1 MKAQILQL
9 KVERKRMFRARTG
22 ARRLAMTAPSRW
34 ADRTIALCLGLVIV
48 GCARQ
53 PLLDE
58 GAASPPL
65 VLASAPQAEIV
76 DGRGRFREIFC
87 ALTKDHGAGL
97 PDYRPCDQALHRLLD
112 EAPPSGRAVNL
123 GRSDAGLHLVIVPG
137 LAAQCFGEQGTPLRL
152 ASRHVEQLGYEVSVI
167 NVDGLS
173 SSQRNAAEIRDA
185 IVRMDDQPG
194 RPIVLLGYSKG
205 GNDVLEAATDPA
217 IAARVAAVVTLAGA
231 INGSPLADK
240 TPKALLEL
248 LAYLPGTDCKRGDGG
263 ALESLRRGR
272 RMSWLASHRLSPAIR
287 YYSLVSFTERGR
299 VSALLRSAYDDLS
312 QIDPRNDGQLIFYD
326 QIVPGSTLLGYLN
339 ADHWAVAMPIA
350 RDHPIAASLLINHN
364 AFPREILLEAIL
376 KYVEEDLRAIPP
388 GEAAGRPRG

>member
-1 MKAQILQL
+1 M
-9 KVERKRMFRARTG
+9 
-22 ARRLAMTAPSRW
+22 
-34 ADRTIALCLGLVIV
+34 ALCLGLAIV

-58 GAASPPL
+58 GTATPPL
-65 VLASAPQAEIV
+65 VLAPAPQAEIA

-87 ALTKDHGAGL
+87 ALTEDHGAGL
-97 PDYRPCDQALHRLLD
+97 PDYRSCDQALHRLLD

-123 GRSDAGLHLVIVPG
+123 GRSDAGLRLVIVPG
-137 LAAQCFGEQGTPLRL
+137 LAAQCFGEEGVPLRL
-152 ASRHVEQLGYEVSVI
+152 AARHVEQLGYQVSVL

-173 SSQRNAAEIRDA
+173 SSERNAGEIRDA

-205 GNDVLEAATDPA
+205 GTDVLEAATDPA
-217 IAARVAAVVTLAGA
+217 VAARVAAVVTLAGA

-248 LAYLPGTDCKRGDGG
+248 LPFLPGTDCKRGDGG

-272 RMSWLASHRLSPAIR
+272 RMSWLASHRLPPAIR
-287 YYSLVSFTERGR
+287 YYSLVSFTEREQ
-299 VSALLRSAYDDLS
+299 VSALLRSSYDDLS

-326 QIVPGSTLLGYLN
+326 QIVPGSTLLGYLD
-339 ADHWAVAMPIA
+339 ADHWAVAVPIA
-350 RDHPIAASLLINHN
+350 RDHPIAAPLLIDHN

-376 KYVEEDLRAIPP
+376 KYVEEDLRAIRPD
-388 GEAAGRPRG
+388 EAAGRPRG